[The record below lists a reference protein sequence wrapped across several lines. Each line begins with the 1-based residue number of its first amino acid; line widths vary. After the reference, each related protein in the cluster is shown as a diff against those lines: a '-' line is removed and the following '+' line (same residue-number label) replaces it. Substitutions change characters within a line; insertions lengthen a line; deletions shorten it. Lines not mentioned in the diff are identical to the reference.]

1 MARPGWLDRQM
12 QRAERE
18 MAVLRQWEEG
28 EVVDCGA
35 ASRGSAETHRRTGSV
50 TSLRTSGRAS
60 EERDEGAEVA
70 RQQPD

>member
-28 EVVDCGA
+28 EGECGSVA
-35 ASRGSAETHRRTGSV
+35 RDSAETHRRSASV

-60 EERDEGAEVA
+60 EEQDQGTEVT
-70 RQQPD
+70 RHRSD